1 MAAQAKQLTVSAS
14 DRAELERRARS
25 QTGLAR
31 DAKRARIVLLAA
43 EGRRPCTVSGDSNG
57 TNHSP
62 LGIGQIVTG
71 RGRYRGH
78 EASCSGVAL
87 TPLRHS
93 GGLIHAYSHLP
104 LT

>member
-43 EGRRPCTVSGDSNG
+43 EGRRPWTVSGDSNG
-57 TNHSP
+57 TNTARWASV
-62 LGIGQIVTG
+62 IVTG

-78 EASCSGVAL
+78 EASCSGVFAL
-87 TPLRHS
+87 TRLRFS
-93 GGLIHAYSHLP
+93 GGPTCHLRNTP
-104 LT
+104 